1 MQLPPLPP
9 LGTDVSDLIPIAGMA
24 TGVLITAMLFLGPV
38 GRAIG
43 DVIRHWLGGG
53 RRQPQALPG
62 ELDELRERLD
72 RMQHQLSELAERQDF
87 AERMLARVRNDR
99 GLPSGPD
106 VAG

>member
-1 MQLPPLPP
+1 MEGILAIL
-9 LGTDVSDLIPIAGMA
+9 LIFGGGTAVMISFSPI
-24 TGVLITAMLFLGPV
+24 
-38 GRAIG
+38 GRAIAE
-43 DVIRHWLGGG
+43 RL
-53 RRQPQALPG
+53 RRRPG
-62 ELDELRERLD
+62 EAAPPSEELDELRERLD